1 MISKRFR
8 VIAVVASLIMITVVI
23 VGCGGGADEEPAP
36 MVEQP
41 AAQPAQQP
49 AQQPARQPVQ
59 QPAEQEAVAEKPAVV
74 REAAESPYGF
84 YTIQLS
90 SWRTEA
96 KADREAR
103 RYQEMGL
110 EAYTQKADIP
120 GMGTWYRVRVGR
132 YQALAEAQ
140 ETARSLVNI
149 ENNWVDNFT
158 RGDVPP
164 DI

>member
-8 VIAVVASLIMITVVI
+8 VIAVVAPLIMITVVA
-23 VGCGGGADEEPAP
+23 VGCGGGADEEPAAT
-36 MVEQP
+36 VEQP
-41 AAQPAQQP
+41 AAQP

-59 QPAEQEAVAEKPAVV
+59 QPAEQEAAVEEPAVV
-74 REAAESPYGF
+74 REAAESPFGF

-90 SWRTEA
+90 SWRTQA

-103 RYQEMGL
+103 RYLEMGL

-132 YQALAEAQ
+132 YQALTEAQ
-140 ETARSLVNI
+140 EAARSLVNI